1 MLFAVSLHAQVM
13 QEVIASSG
21 GCNTSNGVSLSW
33 TLGETIV
40 PTLKSQD
47 GTLVLTHGF
56 QQKLIVTAIDKTIN
70 ELVKIKIYPNPT
82 SEMVNIRFDS
92 PVEEEFILDVLDD
105 QGKFIKTDKIELA
118 MSEKQINFQDI
129 PSGIYYIR
137 LTSGKHINVYK
148 VLKL

>member
-1 MLFAVSLHAQVM
+1 MLFAVSLNAQVM

-21 GCNTSNGVSLSW
+21 GCNTSSGVSLSW

-47 GTLVLTHGF
+47 GALVLTHGF
-56 QQKLIVTAIDKTIN
+56 QQKLIVTAIDETIN

-92 PVEEEFILDVLDD
+92 PVEEEFVLNILDA
-105 QGKFIKTDKIELA
+105 QGKIIKTDKIELA

-137 LTSGKHINVYK
+137 LISGKHINVYK
-148 VLKL
+148 IVKL